1 MIDLA
6 ELIQHLQRLR
16 VSARTLARLFNL
28 CGGLKQQRLHAP
40 WTKAA
45 VKIKER
51 AVAGTAAVAVAVG
64 LAALEEPLDERGM
77 QEMGRQFKGSQQMG
91 LALAQRQS
99 GGAFERGYPTHV
111 YT

>member
-16 VSARTLARLFNL
+16 VSARTLARLFDL
-28 CGGLKQQRLHAP
+28 FGGLKQQRLHAP
-40 WTKAA
+40 WAKAA
-45 VKIKER
+45 VEIKER

-64 LAALEEPLDERGM
+64 FAALEEPLDERGM
-77 QEMGRQFKGSQQMG
+77 EQMG

-99 GGAFERGYPTHV
+99 GRAFERGYPTHS